1 MSKEML
7 GGCCVCSD
15 ERGWDENPL
24 VYCDG
29 QGCNVAVH
37 QACYGIV
44 TVPSGP
50 WYCRKCELQ
59 ERPRCELCPSK
70 EGAFK
75 KTDQNSWAHVVCALY
90 IPEVRFGNVTTMEPI
105 LISLI
110 PQERFNKT
118 CYICEDSTRT
128 SSKASFGAC
137 MQCNKS
143 GCKTTFHVT
152 CAQML
157 GLLCEEAGNMMDN
170 VKYCGYCQH
179 HYAKLVSGCK
189 KTTRHMK
196 IIPPFRPVPSNS
208 SRSVSPAAASPEKAA
223 HVQNSK
229 SSGGSSSSSGE
240 DGKSGSNN
248 APTHSSAPGSAPQGS
263 SVDGGKSNNNISPDI
278 NSSCSSKN
286 NKNGKKGSNYH
297 GASGSKSSNN
307 SMFDT
312 KSGNTTSVTHDKGD
326 GKGKSHSHGKGLDSD
341 HHPSLRCED
350 NLTVKLE
357 RLDEKTAAKTGFSQ
371 KKDFSTIQ
379 LKEVVTAAL
388 DRPMS
393 NTPGSKFD
401 HTSSS
406 LTSGL
411 DGPSSTITAT
421 TTVTSTHSSR
431 HSHGHPTKIAPPDIK
446 PDVTLTPIPMK
457 PNSSTRHSSSKDE
470 ERDLGD
476 REGVSLSKS
485 PGANLSF
492 HHSFGAP
499 PKLQNQQ
506 VSPDISDA
514 SSKGNKPPE
523 LTAQEDIPALDKA
536 ASGPPSKRARGMSRD
551 EDREREQRRTPTK
564 GRGGRRGTSTGSGS
578 GYPRRECR
586 DGNGSS
592 ASAVAFIDDSS
603 FDEVIEAN
611 GSTNGS
617 TEAASRGGRQP
628 VGRKNGTVTRSSKP
642 PEDPPVP
649 ASSQSKQSS
658 QLGTETPPAGL
669 APHMF
674 GNALNPSSSMAM
686 KMVDTLS
693 EEMEAVAAAGGVP
706 EVVPVQTPLAGIP
719 LPGTVK
725 PPATTPSNGSS
736 SSVVQTPPQTLEQLL
751 ERQWEQGSQF
761 LMEQAQHLDIAQLLS
776 CLNQLKQD
784 NKALEEHVQSLI
796 QRRDQLTAI
805 NARLSIPLGNSSALG
820 SLGTAFGGPTN
831 NNNHHNGFA
840 ISQSTPSPNVH
851 PHPPQNQVPKP
862 HPVSNSAPSPQQHDH
877 VGQHPR
883 ERNQYINPELTGG
896 RAELVVTHSSQNER
910 SIHSNH
916 QNHGPGHGG
925 SHRSQMMGSNYGS
938 YGGPHVPVVTSL
950 SSPHSHPSSH
960 PTSRDGR

>member
-1 MSKEML
+1 MEKCS
-7 GGCCVCSD
+7 GCCVCSD
-15 ERGWDENPL
+15 ERGWDENPSS
-24 VYCDG
+24 
-29 QGCNVAVH
+29 
-37 QACYGIV
+37 
-44 TVPSGP
+44 TVMAKDVMSLSIKHATELSPSHRDRGTV
-50 WYCRKCELQ
+50 EN
-59 ERPRCELCPSK
+59 RCELCPSK

-137 MQCNKS
+137 MQCNKT

-196 IIPPFRPVPSNS
+196 IIPPFRPVPSNAT
-208 SRSVSPAAASPEKAA
+208 SRSVSPAAASPEKMA
-223 HVQNSK
+223 HGQTSK
-229 SSGGSSSSSGE
+229 SSGGGSSSSSGE
-240 DGKSGSNN
+240 DGKSGSN
-248 APTHSSAPGSAPQGS
+248 AGPTHPGNAGSTPQSS
-263 SVDGGKSNNNISPDI
+263 SVDGGKANNNISPDI

-307 SMFDT
+307 SMFDN
-312 KSGNTTSVTHDKGD
+312 KSGNTTSVTHEKGD
-326 GKGKSHSHGKGLDSD
+326 GKGKGHSHGKGVDSD
-341 HHPSLRCED
+341 HHQSLRCED

-371 KKDFSTIQ
+371 NKKDFSTIQ

-388 DRPMS
+388 DRPIS

-401 HTSSS
+401 HTSSSS

-421 TTVTSTHSSR
+421 TTVSSTHGSR
-431 HSHGHPTKIAPPDIK
+431 HSHGHPAKIAPPDIK

-457 PNSSTRHSSSKDE
+457 PSSTRHSSSKDE
-470 ERDLGD
+470 DRELGD

-485 PGANLSF
+485 PGAANLSF

-523 LTAQEDIPALDKA
+523 LTAQEDIPTLDKA
-536 ASGPPSKRARGMSRD
+536 SSGPPSKRARGMSRD
-551 EDREREQRRTPTK
+551 DDREREQRRTPTK
-564 GRGGRRGTSTGSGS
+564 GRGGRRGTST
-578 GYPRRECR
+578 
-586 DGNGSS
+586 
-592 ASAVAFIDDSS
+592 
-603 FDEVIEAN
+603 
-611 GSTNGS
+611 
-617 TEAASRGGRQP
+617 TEAPTPEENAVMEMDP
-628 VGRKNGTVTRSSKP
+628 VQVQSHLLTIVHLMKLLKLTEVPMVPLKRLQEEDDRLQQEKMALSSKP
-642 PEDPPVP
+642 PEDAPPTTTPPTLSQLKQP
-649 ASSQSKQSS
+649 AS

-674 GNALNPSSSMAM
+674 GNALNPSSTMAM

-693 EEMEAVAAAGGVP
+693 EEMEAVVAAGGVP

-719 LPGTVK
+719 LPGAAK
-725 PPATTPSNGSS
+725 PASKE
-736 SSVVQTPPQTLEQLL
+736 LE
-751 ERQWEQGSQF
+751 G
-761 LMEQAQHLDIAQLLS
+761 
-776 CLNQLKQD
+776 
-784 NKALEEHVQSLI
+784 
-796 QRRDQLTAI
+796 
-805 NARLSIPLGNSSALG
+805 
-820 SLGTAFGGPTN
+820 
-831 NNNHHNGFA
+831 
-840 ISQSTPSPNVH
+840 
-851 PHPPQNQVPKP
+851 
-862 HPVSNSAPSPQQHDH
+862 
-877 VGQHPR
+877 
-883 ERNQYINPELTGG
+883 
-896 RAELVVTHSSQNER
+896 
-910 SIHSNH
+910 
-916 QNHGPGHGG
+916 
-925 SHRSQMMGSNYGS
+925 
-938 YGGPHVPVVTSL
+938 
-950 SSPHSHPSSH
+950 
-960 PTSRDGR
+960 

>member
-137 MQCNKS
+137 MQCNKT

-196 IIPPFRPVPSNS
+196 IIPPFRPVPSNAT
-208 SRSVSPAAASPEKAA
+208 SRSVSPAAASPEKMA
-223 HVQNSK
+223 HGQTSK
-229 SSGGSSSSSGE
+229 SSGGGSSSSSGE
-240 DGKSGSNN
+240 DGKSGSN
-248 APTHSSAPGSAPQGS
+248 AGPTHPGNAGSTPQSS
-263 SVDGGKSNNNISPDI
+263 SVDGGGKANNNISPDI

-307 SMFDT
+307 SMFDN
-312 KSGNTTSVTHDKGD
+312 KSGNTTSVTHEKGD
-326 GKGKSHSHGKGLDSD
+326 GKGKGHSHGKGVDSD
-341 HHPSLRCED
+341 HHQSLRCED

-371 KKDFSTIQ
+371 NKKDFSTIQ

-388 DRPMS
+388 DRPIS

-401 HTSSS
+401 HTSSSS

-421 TTVTSTHSSR
+421 TTVSSTHGSR
-431 HSHGHPTKIAPPDIK
+431 HSHGHPAKIAPPDIK
-446 PDVTLTPIPMK
+446 PDVTLTPIPMNPVLLDIARLK
-457 PNSSTRHSSSKDE
+457 MKIE
-470 ERDLGD
+470 
-476 REGVSLSKS
+476 
-485 PGANLSF
+485 NLETE
-492 HHSFGAP
+492 
-499 PKLQNQQ
+499 
-506 VSPDISDA
+506 
-514 SSKGNKPPE
+514 KG
-523 LTAQEDIPALDKA
+523 
-536 ASGPPSKRARGMSRD
+536 GMSRD
-551 EDREREQRRTPTK
+551 DDREREQRRTPTK
-564 GRGGRRGTSTGSGS
+564 GRGGRRGTSTTGST
-578 GYPRRECR
+578 YPRRECR

-611 GSTNGS
+611 GSTNGT
-617 TEAASRGGRQP
+617 TEG
-628 VGRKNGTVTRSSKP
+628 
-642 PEDPPVP
+642 
-649 ASSQSKQSS
+649 
-658 QLGTETPPAGL
+658 
-669 APHMF
+669 
-674 GNALNPSSSMAM
+674 
-686 KMVDTLS
+686 
-693 EEMEAVAAAGGVP
+693 
-706 EVVPVQTPLAGIP
+706 
-719 LPGTVK
+719 
-725 PPATTPSNGSS
+725 
-736 SSVVQTPPQTLEQLL
+736 
-751 ERQWEQGSQF
+751 
-761 LMEQAQHLDIAQLLS
+761 
-776 CLNQLKQD
+776 
-784 NKALEEHVQSLI
+784 
-796 QRRDQLTAI
+796 
-805 NARLSIPLGNSSALG
+805 
-820 SLGTAFGGPTN
+820 
-831 NNNHHNGFA
+831 
-840 ISQSTPSPNVH
+840 
-851 PHPPQNQVPKP
+851 
-862 HPVSNSAPSPQQHDH
+862 
-877 VGQHPR
+877 
-883 ERNQYINPELTGG
+883 
-896 RAELVVTHSSQNER
+896 
-910 SIHSNH
+910 
-916 QNHGPGHGG
+916 
-925 SHRSQMMGSNYGS
+925 
-938 YGGPHVPVVTSL
+938 
-950 SSPHSHPSSH
+950 
-960 PTSRDGR
+960 